1 MKNRLLISNLPAS
14 ATADA
19 LRAFFADLGHLVEE
33 IDLGPNEKW
42 RLPRGYATVTLSHT
56 HDARKAIHDTDG
68 KEFDGRTL
76 LVEGARPLKS
86 RHRSERAA

>member
-1 MKNRLLISNLPAS
+1 MKNRLLVRNLPPS
-14 ATADA
+14 VTVGE
-19 LRAFFADLGHLVEE
+19 LNAFFAGLGHAVEE

-42 RLPRGYATVTLSHT
+42 RLPRGYATVTLSHASDT
-56 HDARKAIHDTDG
+56 RKAIHDTDG
-68 KEFDGRTL
+68 REFEGRTL